1 MENKFL
7 IKAKQF
13 FAMQGFLKP
22 GGIMKQTTMNYLY
35 YKHGAIYAAREAM
48 LAVLH
53 TGQDNDLEG
62 IIARVPEPKKVGNE
76 ALISFAPHENE
87 GRTLLVPE
95 NIQYETYEGAHDY
108 RIAELEAL
116 VGGWEASIDHEKR
129 HGQTCLDVDLLQD
142 ALKLIKKCSGNK
154 SPKVKFNTG
163 GAEGPTIIEYAFGP
177 VTLKIYL
184 MPCRL

>member
-1 MENKFL
+1 MENKIL
-7 IKAKQF
+7 VNARQF

-22 GGIMKQTTMNYLY
+22 GIMSQTTLNYLY
-35 YKHGAIYAAREAM
+35 AKNGAIYAARATM

-53 TGQDNDLEG
+53 LDQDSKLEG

-76 ALISFAPHENE
+76 AMLSFVQCNDKA
-87 GRTLLVPE
+87 LLAPE
-95 NIQYETYEGAHDY
+95 NIQYEPYQGAHDY
-108 RIAELEAL
+108 RIADLEAL

-163 GAEGPTIIEYAFGP
+163 GAEDPTIIEYAFEP

-184 MPCRL
+184 MPCRF